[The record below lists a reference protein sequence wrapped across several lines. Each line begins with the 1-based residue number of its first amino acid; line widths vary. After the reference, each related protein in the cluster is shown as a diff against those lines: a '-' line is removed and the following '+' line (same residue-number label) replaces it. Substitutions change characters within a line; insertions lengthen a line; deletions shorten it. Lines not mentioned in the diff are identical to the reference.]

1 MKKLLA
7 LLLTLC
13 LCLGLSASLA
23 EGTLWEVSRL
33 EMNETTNTFA
43 MCKTWGDHYY
53 VVDADGNTLS
63 EGYASLSAMH
73 NGFEVVDDN
82 GLNVRGFLDG
92 QGQLVMPMQYGDI
105 DWISDRWMA
114 GVVLVEATEADYDYK
129 AILGDGFYQIERV
142 DVYYGGAMVG
152 TLNRQ
157 EYYSATA
164 YGDYLLMTDRNGER
178 AFYNKAMEKSAYDV
192 QYSQEYDM
200 DYKTEVITHC
210 GSNQP
215 AFVPECTLTADEVK
229 QSIWVDSDGVAK
241 DLQGNVL
248 FDLGRTYEYYRD
260 FEGDYATVKL
270 NGLYGVVDKSGR
282 EVLPCEYDEIFSD
295 YSDLGLFANGYQLV
309 SKDGKAGFVDL
320 NGNAVSGFTYS
331 ADVVKTYYQPFA
343 YLQGLDGKYI
353 VISPLG
359 ELTEHYVEVD
369 FERGR
374 PVFCA
379 ENDNGAAGVI
389 DLAGNVLIPFDGT
402 FEDTYDFDISDDGTL
417 ACGRTDDGFMVYKLD
432 PVVK

>member
-7 LLLTLC
+7 LLLALC

-23 EGTLWEVSRL
+23 EGTLWEVSTLRL
-33 EMNETTNTFA
+33 NKATNTFA
-43 MCKTWGDHYY
+43 MRKTWDDPYC

-63 EGYASLSAMH
+63 EGYATMSAMN
-73 NGFEVVDDN
+73 NGFEVSDDD

-105 DWISDRWMA
+105 SWISDRWMA
-114 GVVLVEATEADYDYK
+114 GIVLVEATEADYDYK
-129 AILGDGFYQIERV
+129 SIMGDGVYQIERV

-157 EYYSATA
+157 EYSRGTA
-164 YGDYLLMTDRNGER
+164 YGDYLMVWDHSGNL
-178 AFYNKAMEKSAYDV
+178 AFYNKAMEKSAFEA
-192 QYSQEYDM
+192 QYSTEYDQ
-200 DYKTEVITHC
+200 DYRTDVITHC

-229 QSIWVDSDGVAK
+229 QSIWVDFDGVAK

-248 FDLGRTYEYYRD
+248 FDLGDTYDYYD
-260 FEGDYATVKL
+260 NFEGDYLTVRL
-270 NGLYGVVDKSGR
+270 NDLYGVLDKTGR
-282 EVLPCEYDEIFSD
+282 EVLPCVYDDIFID
-295 YSDLGLFANGYQLV
+295 YADLGLFANGYQMV
-309 SKDGKAGFVDL
+309 SKDGKVGFVDV
-320 NGNAVSGFTYS
+320 NGNAVSGFNYS
-331 ADVVKTYYQPFA
+331 ADVADTYYPPFVS
-343 YLQGLDGKYI
+343 LQGLDGLYI

-359 ELTEHYVEVD
+359 EMSEHYAEVD

-379 ENDNGAAGVI
+379 QNANGVAGVV

-402 FEDTYDFDISDDGTL
+402 FEDTYDLEISNDGTL
-417 ACGRTDDGFMVYKLD
+417 ACGMTDDGYMVYKLN
-432 PVVK
+432 PVK